1 MKTIGYDNYLNFRH
15 SVSTIYDLGLLHTT
29 PEWVRPQDRDT
40 YYIELTL
47 RVVRKRDPKLT
58 IGDVANRLTREFPG
72 LVENVLIVK
81 GLHTR
86 GDWAGDTHYH
96 VFILFSPR
104 LDINL
109 ETLKLR
115 IRSLFGKFE
124 GPSKFKGTII
134 KVEVVTRP
142 AIYLNY
148 IVDHLRPYNCILLI
162 NGVSIPQA
170 YLLSPFSMFLN
181 LRDV

>member
-1 MKTIGYDNYLNFRH
+1 MRTIGYNNYLKFRH
-15 SVSTIYDLGLLHTT
+15 SVSTIYDLDLLPDT
-29 PEWVRPQDRDT
+29 PEWVRPQNRDT
-40 YYIELTL
+40 YYIEITL
-47 RVVRKRDPKLT
+47 RVVSKRDPKLT
-58 IGDVANRLTREFPG
+58 IGDVANKLTTEFPG
-72 LVENVLIVK
+72 IVVNVLIVK

-96 VFILFSPR
+96 VFVLFSPR

-109 ETLKLR
+109 ETLKLS
-115 IRSLFGKFE
+115 IRGLFVKFE
-124 GPSKFKGTII
+124 GPSKFTGTII

-148 IVDHLRPYNCILLI
+148 LVDHLRPYNCILLI
-162 NGVSIPQA
+162 NNVSIPQA
-170 YLLSPFSMFLN
+170 YLLSRFSIFLN